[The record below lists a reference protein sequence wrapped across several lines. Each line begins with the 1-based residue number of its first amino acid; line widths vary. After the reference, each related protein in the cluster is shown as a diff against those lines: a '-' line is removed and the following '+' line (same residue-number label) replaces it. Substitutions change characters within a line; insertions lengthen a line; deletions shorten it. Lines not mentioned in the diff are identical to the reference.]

1 MKLTPT
7 ASRRTSARFTAGAG
21 RSTSTD
27 SSTSAPPVC
36 RTRIAFIGRGSYTLL
51 MTAFLTVMACD
62 ALFIVL
68 AIPLMLR
75 KVRPNVLYG
84 YRTRATLT
92 NETLW
97 YEANAH
103 FGRGF
108 LIGSAASGVAAL
120 VLWSIKPAAELV

>member
-1 MKLTPT
+1 MP
-7 ASRRTSARFTAGAG
+7 
-21 RSTSTD
+21 
-27 SSTSAPPVC
+27 
-36 RTRIAFIGRGSYTLL
+36 
-51 MTAFLTVMACD
+51 AFLTVMACD

-75 KVRPNVLYG
+75 KVPPNVVYG

-92 NETLW
+92 NEALW

-108 LIGSAASGVAAL
+108 LIGSAISGVAAL
-120 VLWSIKPAAELV
+120 VLWWIKPAAELVPLLVIALVIPLLVAALATARYIHRLRA